1 MVVMGMVMA
10 AGVSTTSVG
19 SGVFPLVEATEK

>member
-1 MVVMGMVMA
+1 MVMGMVMA

-19 SGVFPLVEATEK
+19 SGVFPLVEAMKK